1 VICPHESG
9 AGKTFA
15 AVKDQQRSKNNT
27 WTRKTE
33 DSKDMEEEIS
43 KRLAISWAHMTLLAL
58 FHFAVAK
65 DAH

>member
-15 AVKDQQRSKNNT
+15 AVKYQQRSKNNT

-33 DSKDMEEEIS
+33 ESKDMEPGGRNKQKIG
-43 KRLAISWAHMTLLAL
+43 
-58 FHFAVAK
+58 
-65 DAH
+65 